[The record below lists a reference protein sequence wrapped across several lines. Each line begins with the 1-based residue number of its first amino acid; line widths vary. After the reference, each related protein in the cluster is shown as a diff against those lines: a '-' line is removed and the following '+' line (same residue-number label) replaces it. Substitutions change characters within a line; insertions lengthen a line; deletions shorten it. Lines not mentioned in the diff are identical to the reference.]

1 MFPETSSVMI
11 DTTLGPL
18 AVRRTGNG
26 PPAVLWHSLFVD
38 SRTFDGILADLGRQR
53 ELILVDGPGHGDSP
67 GRRRLYS
74 LDDCATAAGQILDAL
89 KIEDPVDWVGNAW
102 GGHVGIIFADRYPA
116 RCRTL
121 TTIGTPAY
129 PLSRAERR
137 QAALLVYLY
146 RVVGPGPFVGT
157 MTAALAGR
165 EAAKTA
171 PSAAA
176 AVSAAFRRG
185 DKPGKYWAMQSVML
199 HRYDL
204 RPVLPRLQV
213 PVLMLVGRDDPMND
227 PQEAERAARTVP
239 DGRFER
245 VPGAGHVAPLLVAP
259 RDVTERVL
267 AFWSENRTQGQAHP
281 LRSMP

>member
-1 MFPETSSVMI
+1 MI

-18 AVRRTGNG
+18 AVRRTGSG

-38 SRTFDGILADLGRQR
+38 SRTFDDVLADLGGQR
-53 ELILVDGPGHGDSP
+53 ELFLVDGPGHGDSP
-67 GRRRLYS
+67 GPRRLYS
-74 LDDCATAAGQILDAL
+74 LEDCAAAAGQILDAL
-89 KIEDPVDWVGNAW
+89 DITVPVDWVGNAW
-102 GGHVGIIFADRYPA
+102 GGHVGIVFADRYPA

-146 RVVGPGPFVGT
+146 RVVGPGPFSRT
-157 MTAALAGR
+157 IAAALAGR
-165 EAAKTA
+165 DAAKTA
-171 PSAAA
+171 PPAAA

-185 DKPGKYWAMQSVML
+185 DKTGKYWAMQSVML

-213 PVLMLVGRDDPMND
+213 PTLMLVGRDDPMND

-239 DGRFER
+239 GGQFER

-259 RDVTERVL
+259 REVAERVL
-267 AFWSENRTQGQAHP
+267 AFWAGNRSRGQAQP
-281 LRSMP
+281 SRSMP

>member
-213 PVLMLVGRDDPMND
+213 PVLTLVGRDDPMND

>member
-18 AVRRTGNG
+18 AVRRTGSG
-26 PPAVLWHSLFVD
+26 LPAVLWHSLFVD

-213 PVLMLVGRDDPMND
+213 PVLTLVGRDDPMND